1 MKLEYMQ
8 EFLVLSDT
16 LNFSSAAKTLFI
28 SQPTLTRHIQAIEEE
43 LGVSLVTST
52 SHSVALTSHGE
63 ATVKS
68 FRKIIQEYN
77 SLNAR
82 FDLEASRLHGQLT
95 IGLLYYAIDD
105 YFSEFLDN
113 FQKKYPGIQLQF
125 RSYVP
130 QQLLDDLRQHKVD
143 IATLFYYDKSALA
156 DLRCVPITKTS
167 MVVMLHK
174 DNPLNK
180 QEQISLSD
188 LVDYPLIELLN
199 DAYSNEMTR
208 QYLSK
213 SGITFSKFCQADN
226 IEMVPVTIRRTGGI
240 HITGESCQRQCA
252 FSIVYRTLTDK
263 LPPALLAFCASSEST
278 NPLADLFLNN
288 AQLYFRHSYRENSL

>member
-1 MKLEYMQ
+1 M
-8 EFLVLSDT
+8 T
-16 LNFSSAAKTLFI
+16 ASSNRELFI
-28 SQPTLTRHIQAIEEE
+28 TVDRTLLQTLDNIPTANTILIQP
-43 LGVSLVTST
+43 GPVTN
-52 SHSVALTSHGE
+52 VAC
-63 ATVKS
+63 
-68 FRKIIQEYN
+68 RM
-77 SLNAR
+77 
-82 FDLEASRLHGQLT
+82 HGQLT

-156 DLRCVPITKTS
+156 DLRCVPIAKTS

-213 SGITFSKFCQADN
+213 S
-226 IEMVPVTIRRTGGI
+226 
-240 HITGESCQRQCA
+240 
-252 FSIVYRTLTDK
+252 
-263 LPPALLAFCASSEST
+263 ALL
-278 NPLADLFLNN
+278 
-288 AQLYFRHSYRENSL
+288 